1 MAGKTFSGIGVD
13 DLDKIIPPVGRD
25 GAADAAPMRDGA
37 ADAAPVPR
45 PEGEE
50 GDDIRGVYSGPTVV
64 DDDKVAEGLK
74 RLRSL
79 ERSTAVGTG
88 PPVLAPPDPAGE
100 VSELVADMD
109 SSEPTKIGMPHQRPT
124 AVGHSVGDDAP
135 GQQQPVGQIDN
146 LRGTMFGHMVHL
158 PDIPIDT
165 DEPSGPAAAPVYT
178 PPKPAAT
185 QQLVRY
191 QPPSVPSMH
200 GYPQAKS
207 FHRSPFPS
215 NEPDL
220 RTETIPPLERKASAR
235 VLVMVLGMAV
245 LGAGAALAFR
255 YYRTAD
261 AAASAPSPAEI
272 AGPPPATGLQA
283 AAPPTNPGAAAAA
296 NPGAAAAANP
306 GAAAAA
312 NPTAAPAN
320 PTAAPAN
327 PAEVPPANP
336 AAARPG
342 AEPAAPSV
350 AEAPPPPAPKPSPA
364 SDPPLPR
371 ASAGESAAIAPPPA
385 APEGDG
391 RPRRRGG
398 HADKRRA
405 PAAAAAAAGPAP
417 TDEAPAATPKPP
429 RKKALDEDP
438 DATLP
443 PSTTE

>member
-1 MAGKTFSGIGVD
+1 MAGKTFSGIGVE

-37 ADAAPVPR
+37 ADAAPMRDGAADAAPMRDGAADAAPVPNR
-45 PEGEE
+45 EGED
-50 GDDIRGVYSGPTVV
+50 GDDVRGVYSGPTVV

-79 ERSTAVGTG
+79 ERTTAVGTG
-88 PPVLAPPDPAGE
+88 PPPLTPLAPVGE

-124 AVGHSVGDDAP
+124 AVGHSIGDDPP

-158 PDIPIDT
+158 PDLHIPIDT
-165 DEPSGPAAAPVYT
+165 DEPSGPTSGPVYT
-178 PPKPAAT
+178 PPPRPAAT

-191 QPPSVPSMH
+191 QAPSVPSMNA
-200 GYPQAKS
+200 YPQAKP

-220 RTETIPPLERKASAR
+220 RTETIPPLERRASAR
-235 VLVMVLGMAV
+235 VLAAIIGMAV
-245 LGAGAALAFR
+245 LGAAGALAFR
-255 YYRTAD
+255 YYRTND
-261 AAASAPSPAEI
+261 AAASAPLPAEI
-272 AGPPPATGLQA
+272 AGPPPATG
-283 AAPPTNPGAAAAA
+283 APAP
-296 NPGAAAAANP
+296 
-306 GAAAAA
+306 
-312 NPTAAPAN
+312 AAPAN
-320 PTAAPAN
+320 PTAPA
-327 PAEVPPANP
+327 ATAGP
-336 AAARPG
+336 AAA

-350 AEAPPPPAPKPSPA
+350 AEAPAPPAAKPSPA
-364 SDPPLPR
+364 ADPPLGEGRSPRR
-371 ASAGESAAIAPPPA
+371 ASDEPSAAAVEPPAPA
-385 APEGDG
+385 APEGDS

-398 HADKRRA
+398 HTEKRHA
-405 PAAAAAAAGPAP
+405 PAAAAPAAAAP
-417 TDEAPAATPKPP
+417 TAETPAAAPKPPP
-429 RKKALDEDP
+429 RKKAALDEDP